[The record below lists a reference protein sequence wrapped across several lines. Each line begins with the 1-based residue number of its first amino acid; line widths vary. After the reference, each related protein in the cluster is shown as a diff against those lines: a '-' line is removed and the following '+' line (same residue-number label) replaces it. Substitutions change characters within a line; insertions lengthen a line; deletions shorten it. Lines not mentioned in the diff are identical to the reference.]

1 MDADRKFSADTSH
14 LARIPWHSHSWLCAP
29 VESLLQLLFPP
40 SRGFSRT
47 ASTCPSIHRRNLLRD
62 SRRRAVLANA
72 NPPMVSSRSA
82 LPKNATPS
90 AFFRRLFTR
99 TQERISSALLGAG
112 ASLPRASKGPA
123 RRQLLHNVLRGAH
136 AAFAF
141 FRSLFFPAACL
152 TAALL
157 VQCHPLRAAA
167 NLPVAVG
174 PSATHVAR
182 LKDITS
188 VEGIREN
195 QVIGYGLVVG
205 LAGTGD
211 KQQTIF
217 SVQTLGNMLQR
228 MGVSIQNQIAT
239 IQVRNIAAVF
249 VTASLPAFARPG
261 VKIDVTVSSIGDAK
275 SLAGGTLL
283 ITPLSASD
291 GKVYAVAQGPLIIGG
306 YSAGSAANAKV
317 VNHPTVGRIP
327 FGALV
332 ERDSSVNLAQFTSLS
347 LLLRDPDFEAAR
359 ELAAVVNRELGG
371 NAARVVDS
379 RRIEIAD
386 LEAVGGDVPAL
397 LARIGDLAIH
407 TKPPAKVV
415 VNERTGTVVMGG
427 NVTISACAILHG
439 NLSIQV
445 TTEFQVS
452 QPAPFS
458 KTGQTEVVPQ
468 TTVQAQESPLQ
479 VVQLKEGATVE
490 ELVRGLQTLGA
501 SARDVVAI
509 LQAIKAAGALNSDLE
524 VL

>member
-1 MDADRKFSADTSH
+1 MVAARRFALVALAAGLMLLECGPALATVDQP
-14 LARIPWHSHSWLCAP
+14 ARIAP
-29 VESLLQLLFPP
+29 
-40 SRGFSRT
+40 
-47 ASTCPSIHRRNLLRD
+47 
-62 SRRRAVLANA
+62 
-72 NPPMVSSRSA
+72 
-82 LPKNATPS
+82 
-90 AFFRRLFTR
+90 FT
-99 TQERISSALLGAG
+99 
-112 ASLPRASKGPA
+112 
-123 RRQLLHNVLRGAH
+123 
-136 AAFAF
+136 
-141 FRSLFFPAACL
+141 
-152 TAALL
+152 
-157 VQCHPLRAAA
+157 
-167 NLPVAVG
+167 
-174 PSATHVAR
+174 THVAR

-195 QVIGYGLVVG
+195 QLIGYGLVVG

-228 MGVSIQNQIAT
+228 MGVSIQTQIST

-249 VTASLPAFARPG
+249 VTASLPPFARPG

-283 ITPLSASD
+283 ITPLSAAD
-291 GKVYAVAQGPLIIGG
+291 GQVYAVAQGSLVIGG
-306 YSAGSAANAKV
+306 YSAGSSANAKI

-332 ERDSSVNLAQFTSLS
+332 ERDTSVNLTQIASLS

-359 ELAAVVNRELGG
+359 ELAAVINRELGC
-371 NAARVVDS
+371 NAAHVVDS
-379 RRIEIAD
+379 RRVEIAD
-386 LEAVGGDVPAL
+386 IKAAGGDVPAVM
-397 LARIGDLAIH
+397 ARIGDLTVH

-452 QPAPFS
+452 QPPPFS

-468 TTVQAQESPLQ
+468 TTVQAQETPVQ

>member
-1 MDADRKFSADTSH
+1 MIAARRFAVIVLSIAVILTECRPT
-14 LARIPWHSHSWLCAP
+14 LAAAEQPARIAP
-29 VESLLQLLFPP
+29 L
-40 SRGFSRT
+40 
-47 ASTCPSIHRRNLLRD
+47 
-62 SRRRAVLANA
+62 
-72 NPPMVSSRSA
+72 
-82 LPKNATPS
+82 
-90 AFFRRLFTR
+90 
-99 TQERISSALLGAG
+99 
-112 ASLPRASKGPA
+112 
-123 RRQLLHNVLRGAH
+123 
-136 AAFAF
+136 
-141 FRSLFFPAACL
+141 
-152 TAALL
+152 
-157 VQCHPLRAAA
+157 
-167 NLPVAVG
+167 
-174 PSATHVAR
+174 ATHVAR

-195 QVIGYGLVVG
+195 QLIGYGLVVG

-228 MGVSIQNQIAT
+228 MGISIQNQIST

-261 VKIDVTVSSIGDAK
+261 IKIDVTVSSIGDAK

-283 ITPLSASD
+283 ITPLSAAD
-291 GKVYAVAQGPLIIGG
+291 GQIYAVAQGPLVIGG
-306 YSAGSAANAKV
+306 YSAGSSANAKV

-332 ERDSSVNLAQFTSLS
+332 ERDTSINLEQFTSLS
-347 LLLRDPDFEAAR
+347 ILLRDPDFEAAR
-359 ELAAVVNRELGG
+359 ELAAVINRELGG
-371 NAARVVDS
+371 NVARVVDS
-379 RRIEIAD
+379 RRVEIAD
-386 LEAVGGDVPAL
+386 IKAAAGDVPAL
-397 LARIGDLAIH
+397 MARIGDLTIH

-468 TTVQAQESPLQ
+468 TTVQAQETPVQ